1 MIDFHSHVL
10 PKMDDGSRSCAE
22 SAAMLRES
30 YAQGIDILAAT
41 SHFYANENSP
51 EEFLRRRARSWEQ
64 LAEVLTDDMPAIRLG
79 AEVQYFEGICRVRE
93 VDLLRLEGSQ
103 VLLLE
108 MPFCAWSDRMV
119 KDVLDLNRRPDYTVL
134 LAHIER
140 YLQWQ
145 PEEVWQ
151 ELRDEGVLM
160 QSNPSFFLNR
170 KTRRRALKMLEY
182 GEVDLLG
189 SDCHNMNT
197 RPPEL
202 EGAFRLIL
210 EKIGQGEIRRINT
223 LGISLLEDEG

>member
-51 EEFLRRRARSWEQ
+51 EEFLHRRARSWEQ
-64 LAEVLTDDMPAIRLG
+64 LAAVLTDDMPAIRLG

-170 KTRRRALKMLEY
+170 KTRRHALKMLKY

-189 SDCHNMNT
+189 SDCHNMDA

-202 EGAFRLIL
+202 EGAFQLIL
-210 EKIGQGEIRRINT
+210 ETLGQGEIRRINT

>member
-51 EEFLRRRARSWEQ
+51 EEFLRRRARSWER
-64 LAEVLTDDMPAIRLG
+64 LSEVLTDDMPAIRLG
-79 AEVQYFEGICRVRE
+79 AEVQYFEGICRVCE

-108 MPFCAWSDRMV
+108 MPFCEWSSRMV

-140 YLQWQ
+140 YRSFCRD
-145 PEEVWQ
+145 EKVWD
-151 ELRDEGVLM
+151 ELRESGILM
-160 QSNPSFFLNR
+160 QVNCSLFSGWLGRR
-170 KTRRRALKMLEY
+170 KAMKQMEKDKFQLI
-182 GEVDLLG
+182 G
-189 SDCHNMNT
+189 SDCHNLDT
-197 RPPEL
+197 RKPNWNLVPQEAAEAAGDFARDL
-202 EGAFRLIL
+202 
-210 EKIGQGEIRRINT
+210 
-223 LGISLLEDEG
+223 LGL

>member
-51 EEFLRRRARSWEQ
+51 EEFLHRRARSWEQ
-64 LAEVLTDDMPAIRLG
+64 LAAVLTDDMPAIRLG

-170 KTRRRALKMLEY
+170 KTRRPALKMLKY

-189 SDCHNMNT
+189 SDCHNMDA

-202 EGAFRLIL
+202 EGAFQLIL
-210 EKIGQGEIRRINT
+210 EKMGQGEIRRINT

>member
-51 EEFLRRRARSWEQ
+51 EEFLHRRARSWEQ

-119 KDVLDLNRRPDYTVL
+119 KDLSLI
-134 LAHIER
+134 HISE
-140 YLQWQ
+140 
-145 PEEVWQ
+145 P
-151 ELRDEGVLM
+151 
-160 QSNPSFFLNR
+160 
-170 KTRRRALKMLEY
+170 
-182 GEVDLLG
+182 
-189 SDCHNMNT
+189 T
-197 RPPEL
+197 RP
-202 EGAFRLIL
+202 
-210 EKIGQGEIRRINT
+210 
-223 LGISLLEDEG
+223 

>member
-1 MIDFHSHVL
+1 
-10 PKMDDGSRSCAE
+10 
-22 SAAMLRES
+22 
-30 YAQGIDILAAT
+30 
-41 SHFYANENSP
+41 
-51 EEFLRRRARSWEQ
+51 
-64 LAEVLTDDMPAIRLG
+64 
-79 AEVQYFEGICRVRE
+79 
-93 VDLLRLEGSQ
+93 
-103 VLLLE
+103 
-108 MPFCAWSDRMV
+108 MV

-170 KTRRRALKMLEY
+170 KTRRHALKMLKY

-189 SDCHNMNT
+189 SDCHNIDA

-202 EGAFRLIL
+202 EGAFQLIL
-210 EKIGQGEIRRINT
+210 EKMGQGEIRRINT

>member
-10 PKMDDGSRSCAE
+10 PQMDDGSSSSAE
-22 SAAMLRES
+22 SAAMLKES

-41 SHFYANENSP
+41 SHFYANENAP
-51 EEFLRRRARSWEQ
+51 AEFLRRRERAWDKLQYR
-64 LAEVLTDDMPAIRLG
+64 LTEDMPAIRLG
-79 AEVQYFEGICRVRE
+79 AEVQYFEGICRVPE
-93 VDLLRLEGSQ
+93 LDLLRLEGTT

-108 MPFCAWSDRMV
+108 MPFSEWSDRMV
-119 KDVLDLNRRPDYTVL
+119 KDVLELNRRPDYTVL

-140 YLQWQ
+140 YLRWQ
-145 PEEVWQ
+145 PDEVWD

-170 KTRRRALKMLEY
+170 KTKRRALRMLEN

-189 SDCHNMNT
+189 SDCHNMKT

-202 EGAFRLIL
+202 EGAFQLIL
-210 EKIGQGEIRRINT
+210 QKMGRGEIRRINT
-223 LGISLLEDEG
+223 LGMSLLENEG